1 MTGWWFQPIWKIWKL
16 VGMII
21 PIYYENNKC
30 LKPPTRWVLLEHCE
44 LANDEIKGTMD
55 GWRVAMAVAIH
66 WGNKTILKKQL
77 EENLLSLAYI
87 YIRYVSENGTHIL
100 TSPATLNLQLLP
112 QVSVRESSDHWFFSI
127 NSRKWAWKSIKWTL
141 SNIHSRNP
149 LVPPNESLIGFFST
163 QWVPSGNL
171 T

>member
-1 MTGWWFQPIWKIWKL
+1 MFETTNQMSTVGALWAGQWWDQRNHGWMAGCNGRCNPLREQNNSQKTTGRESPFTCI
-16 VGMII
+16 
-21 PIYYENNKC
+21 
-30 LKPPTRWVLLEHCE
+30 
-44 LANDEIKGTMD
+44 
-55 GWRVAMAVAIH
+55 
-66 WGNKTILKKQL
+66 
-77 EENLLSLAYI
+77 YI